1 MLKYV
6 MKFFKQLVS
15 FKKPLPK
22 QYFAN
27 FLKDL
32 WNKDL
37 VVGYVNY

>member
-1 MLKYV
+1 ME
-6 MKFFKQLVS
+6 FFKQTVS
-15 FKKPLPK
+15 FKKQLPK

-32 WNKDL
+32 SNEDL